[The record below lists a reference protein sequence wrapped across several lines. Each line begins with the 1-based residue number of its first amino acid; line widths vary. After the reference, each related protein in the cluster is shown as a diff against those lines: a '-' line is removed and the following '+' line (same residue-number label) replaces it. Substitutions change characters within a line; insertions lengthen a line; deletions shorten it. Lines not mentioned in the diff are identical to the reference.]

1 MYLNRFKELEK
12 AGKWIR
18 VGIVGLG
25 AMGKGIAYNVCQTPG
40 LKLISV
46 GDVDSVKF
54 DELRK
59 IIPGLKYDE
68 TLDCMQIAGS
78 DDIDLFVEASSSI
91 RMGFE
96 YTKRAIESGHN
107 VILMNGEVDCFYGP
121 ELYKLAQENNVII
134 SSTDGDQYGVLIKLL
149 EEIELM
155 RLRPIMIGNIKG
167 FLNRY
172 ANPETIKYEADIRN
186 LDYQMCVT
194 YTDGTKL
201 AIEMAIM
208 CNATGF
214 VPYKNKM
221 EGPKMK
227 WVGEVLDYYDFNEIS
242 ERPVVE
248 YILGAEPNGGVFIVA
263 ECHNDYQRSLLKY
276 YKMGDGPYYVFYRPY
291 HLCHIETAYAIGR
304 VVFDKEPLL
313 VPWKGRV
320 ANINAVAKKD
330 LHPGDILD
338 EPGMFTV
345 YGEIALQ
352 STIEGN
358 KWALVHEVNGCR
370 VKNDIKRDEPIC
382 LKDIETA

>member
-1 MYLNRFKELEK
+1 MGGKPMYLEKFKQLEK
-12 AGKWIR
+12 QARPIR
-18 VGIVGLG
+18 IGIVGLG
-25 AMGKGIAYNVCQTPG
+25 AMGKGIAYNISQTPG
-40 LKLISV
+40 LKLVLV
-46 GDVDSVKF
+46 GDVDSKKF
-54 DELRK
+54 GELRK
-59 IIPGLKYDE
+59 IIPGVEYDE
-68 TLDCMQIAGS
+68 TLDCMKIAES
-78 DDIDLFVEASSSI
+78 EQIDLFVEASSSI
-91 RMGFE
+91 TMGFE
-96 YTKRAIESGHN
+96 YTKRAIESGHH

-121 ELYKLAQENNVII
+121 ELYELAQKRNVIL

-172 ANPETIKYEADIRN
+172 ANPDTIKHEADIRN

-242 ERPVVE
+242 KRPVVE

-276 YKMGDGPYYVFYRPY
+276 
-291 HLCHIETAYAIGR
+291 
-304 VVFDKEPLL
+304 
-313 VPWKGRV
+313 
-320 ANINAVAKKD
+320 
-330 LHPGDILD
+330 
-338 EPGMFTV
+338 
-345 YGEIALQ
+345 
-352 STIEGN
+352 
-358 KWALVHEVNGCR
+358 
-370 VKNDIKRDEPIC
+370 
-382 LKDIETA
+382 

>member
-1 MYLNRFKELEK
+1 MYLKKFEEIEK
-12 AGKWIR
+12 AGKAIR
-18 VGIVGLG
+18 IGIVGLG
-25 AMGKGIAYNVCQTPG
+25 AMGKGIAYNICQTPG
-40 LKLISV
+40 LRLVSV
-46 GDVDSVKF
+46 GDVDSTKF
-54 DELRK
+54 GELRK
-59 IIPGLKYDE
+59 IIPQSE
-68 TLDCMQIAGS
+68 HEEIEDCMEIAES
-78 DDIDLFVEASSSI
+78 DDIDIFVEASSSI
-91 RMGFE
+91 KRGFE
-96 YTKRAIESGHN
+96 YTKRAIASGHD
-107 VILMNGEVDCFYGP
+107 VLLMNGEVDCFYGP
-121 ELYKLAQENNVII
+121 ELYQTAQENNVII

-172 ANPETIKYEADIRN
+172 ANPENIKHEADIRN

-208 CNATGF
+208 SNATGF
-214 VPYKNKM
+214 VPFKNKM

-227 WVGEVLDYYDFNEIS
+227 WVGEVLDYYDFKEIS
-242 ERPVVE
+242 KMPVVE

-330 LHPGDILD
+330 LRPGDILD

-352 STIEGN
+352 SKIDQN

-370 VKNDIKRDEPIC
+370 VKKFIKRDQPIS
-382 LKDIETA
+382 LKDIETV